1 MNPLFYKANDWTVNY
16 HDKTGNGT
24 IYLKT
29 VKRDLDVFAGAV
41 ESTEYYTQV
50 NIIMKGLLFYNS
62 PEKGRFNCIQYA
74 LNRRIIGGRTTDL
87 RPNS

>member
-50 NIIMKGLLFYNS
+50 NIIMEGLFFNYTFQKG
-62 PEKGRFNCIQYA
+62 
-74 LNRRIIGGRTTDL
+74 DL
-87 RPNS
+87 TCSQ